1 MSSQNQTAP
10 MVQLTGDNRL
20 TTTSLA
26 IAEHFNRNHKD
37 VIKAINRLD
46 CSSEFNQRNFAP
58 VEYKDAKGEAR
69 PAYEITRDGFVFLA
83 MGFTGRQAAVWKERY
98 ILAFN
103 RLEQELINRQIAEIP
118 EFAKKALL
126 KANPVWNSIL
136 HYKNIGLNNTEIA
149 KLLDYK
155 SPSAITSNL
164 RKMEA
169 LNLIEPP
176 KNLAQLQEMGRKNR
190 FSAIAKQQKSDLI
203 EFITEVEA

>member
-1 MSSQNQTAP
+1 MSNQNQTAP
-10 MVQLTGDNRL
+10 MVQLTNNNHL

-46 CSSEFNQRNFAP
+46 CSSEFRQRNFAP
-58 VEYKDAKGEAR
+58 SYYSNLQNKQM
-69 PAYEITRDGFVFLA
+69 PAFEITRDGFVFLA

-103 RLEQELINRQIAEIP
+103 KLEQELINRQTAEIP
-118 EFAKKALL
+118 EFAKRALL

-136 HYKNIGLNNTEIA
+136 RYKNIGLNNTEIA

-190 FSAIAKQQKSDLI
+190 FSAIAKQQKGDLI

>member
-1 MSSQNQTAP
+1 MSNQNQTAP

-26 IAEHFNRNHKD
+26 IAEHFNKSHDKVLRAIRN
-37 VIKAINRLD
+37 LD
-46 CSSEFNQRNFAP
+46 CSKEFNAANFGV

-103 RLEQELINRQIAEIP
+103 RLEQELINRQTAEIP
-118 EFAKKALL
+118 EFAKRALL

-190 FSAIAKQQKSDLI
+190 FSAIAKQQKGDLI